1 MTSIIKKKKL
11 VMIIVSISLLSLF
24 FAFTIYFINNS
35 SVKVADRILM
45 FELPYENIVFEP
57 DLQSKDIKLHERK
70 VIISKNYI
78 AQFCP
83 VASCNNNM
91 NGLLFCKR
99 YTFYENT
106 MLQRRKLGHF
116 EIVQQHNQKYI
127 QDFIFNDTD
136 IFFDIGLKDYFGIL
150 LSSNNNHVTIMHYKN
165 DKIIEVIYRELNN
178 QYSKL
183 SYDITILL
191 GFYEISDQHAEKRHL
206 FPYYKTT
213 NLPLKKNNI
222 DTVPILSQ

>member
-1 MTSIIKKKKL
+1 
-11 VMIIVSISLLSLF
+11 
-24 FAFTIYFINNS
+24 
-35 SVKVADRILM
+35 M

-57 DLQSKDIKLHERK
+57 DLQSKDIRLHERN

-78 AQFCP
+78 TQFYP
-83 VASCNNNM
+83 ATSCNNNM

-116 EIVQQHNQKYI
+116 EIVQQQYI
-127 QDFIFNDTD
+127 QDFIFSDTD

-150 LSSNNNHVTIMHYKN
+150 LSSNNNITIMHYNN
-165 DKIIEVIYRELNN
+165 DKIIEVIYRKLNN

-183 SYDITILL
+183 SYDVTILL

-222 DTVPILSQ
+222 DAVPILSQ